1 MSFFSEL
8 YDNGTRPP
16 DGQRM
21 FSVTTGKVVENWNE
35 KHPGMVQ
42 VEIFLGENG
51 KNRTDWVRV
60 AQPYAG
66 KEYRRTRCRKWP
78 FTSSLLHISYI

>member
-1 MSFFSEL
+1 MSL
-8 YDNGTRPP
+8 YDELFEKGSNQFKGHTPI
-16 DGQRM
+16 M
-21 FSVTTGKVVENWNE
+21 YSVTTGKVVANWDK

-42 VEIFLGENG
+42 VEIFLGEEG

-66 KEYRRTRCRKWP
+66 
-78 FTSSLLHISYI
+78 